1 MQTVIK
7 ARTDKDYWSNWRLFP
22 DVIEIVKG
30 KAISQ
35 YAVYVTESLKAL
47 IKLDSAFQPDGDLFK
62 WMQKRGCSFK
72 SKP

>member
-7 ARTDKDYWSNWRLFP
+7 ARTDKDYWRLFH
-22 DVIEIVKG
+22 DAIEIVKR

-35 YAVYVTESLKAL
+35 FAVYAPASGKAL

-62 WMQKRGCSFK
+62 WM
-72 SKP
+72 